1 LRVATQLLQ
10 SYVFENARPLSQGFK
25 ANPGLKLANAFSVT
39 HALTAHGPGY
49 LRISRRGTSR
59 RAPFASY
66 LRFTIYDLRPSLL
79 LWPTLLSDKL
89 QFVVA
94 DYLLKDLD
102 KLKFVGQELMKLR
115 LLYHGH
121 CFDGVASAAVF
132 TRFYRERIHPEAEVN
147 YGGLLHRP
155 GNLFDL
161 NLFDGDENAIVD
173 FKYAASDKLTWWFDH
188 HQSAFLT
195 PEDEAHFRADKSGK
209 KFLDA
214 TRKSCTEFIADVAH
228 SQFGYDDSPVKSLVN
243 WAHIIDGALYESA
256 AQCVELKEPALQLMQ
271 VIEADPDDK
280 FVETVIRE
288 LTVKSLDEVA
298 TSEEVQRRFQP
309 ILKQH
314 LETLEAIR
322 RKAVFANG
330 VVQFDLVDEG
340 YEGFNKFIPYYL
352 YPDTTYS
359 VALTRGSQRTKIS
372 VGSNPWSPRPRI
384 HNIAKICER
393 YGGGGHAVVGAISL
407 KPDEVERGREVVTEI
422 VEELSQ

>member
-1 LRVATQLLQ
+1 
-10 SYVFENARPLSQGFK
+10 
-25 ANPGLKLANAFSVT
+25 
-39 HALTAHGPGY
+39 
-49 LRISRRGTSR
+49 
-59 RAPFASY
+59 
-66 LRFTIYDLRPSLL
+66 
-79 LWPTLLSDKL
+79 
-89 QFVVA
+89 
-94 DYLLKDLD
+94 
-102 KLKFVGQELMKLR
+102 MKLR

-121 CFDGVASAAVF
+121 CFDGVASAATF
-132 TRFYRERIHPEAEVN
+132 TRFYKERIHPDAEVS
-147 YGGLLHRP
+147 YAGLLHRP

-161 NLFDGDENAIVD
+161 DLLDGDENAIVD
-173 FKYAASDKLTWWFDH
+173 FKYAPTERLTWWFDH
-188 HQSAFLT
+188 HESAFLT
-195 PEDEAHFRADKSGK
+195 PEDEAHFRAGNSEK

-214 TRKSCTEFIADVAH
+214 TRKSCTEFIADIA
-228 SQFGYDDSPVKSLVN
+228 SNKFGFNDEPIKSLVH
-243 WAHIIDGALYESA
+243 WAHIIDGALYDSA

-280 FVETVIRE
+280 FVEQVIRD
-288 LTVKSLDEVA
+288 LTEKSLEEVA

-322 RKAVFANG
+322 RKAISANG

-352 YPDTTYS
+352 YPETTYT

-372 VGSNPWSPRPRI
+372 VGSNPWSPRPRT

-407 KPDEVERGREVVTEI
+407 KPDEIELAREIMRVI
-422 VEELSQ
+422 VAELSHASESQ